1 MNTPTFSLLGFDDHT
16 SIMLQDMHQACT
28 LAGAWDWIKTF
39 NEESFMF
46 SSHPM
51 IGEISKHM
59 KYDGH
64 SGASFGLCMRH
75 MENYAKHGAE
85 AYAWKYAKNEHL
97 RATFLREVTDCEC
110 KRVGRAV
117 AAGRS
122 FTGGP
127 RDWEIYPCACK
138 TAV

>member
-1 MNTPTFSLLGFDDHT
+1 MNTPTFSLLGFDNET

-28 LAGAWDWIKTF
+28 QAKAWDWIKTF
-39 NEESFMF
+39 NEESFMD
-46 SSHPM
+46 SEHPM
-51 IGEISKHM
+51 INEISKHM
-59 KYDGH
+59 KYDH
-64 SGASFGLCMRH
+64 TRATFGVCMRH
-75 MENYAKHGAE
+75 MESFAKHGAE
-85 AYAWKYAKNEHL
+85 AYAWKYAKNEEL
-97 RATFLREVTDCEC
+97 RTTFLREVTDCEC

-127 RDWEIYPCACK
+127 HNWENTPCSCK

>member
-1 MNTPTFSLLGFDDHT
+1 MATPNFSLLGFDDET
-16 SIMLQDMHQACT
+16 SIMLNDMHQACT
-28 LAGAWDWIKTF
+28 AAKAWDWIKTF

-46 SSHPM
+46 SQHPM
-51 IGEISKHM
+51 INEISKHM

-64 SGASFGLCMRH
+64 SGASFGMCMRH
-75 MENYAKHGAE
+75 MESFAKNGAE
-85 AYAWKYAKNEHL
+85 AYAWKFAENAEL
-97 RATFLREVTDCEC
+97 RARFLRDVTDCEC

-127 RDWEIYPCACK
+127 RDWTIYPCSCSQ
-138 TAV
+138 TA

>member
-1 MNTPTFSLLGFDDHT
+1 MATPNFSLLGFDDTT

-28 LAGAWDWIKTF
+28 QAKAWDWIKTF
-39 NEESFMF
+39 DEESFMF

-51 IGEISKHM
+51 IAEITKCM
-59 KYDGH
+59 KYDGP
-64 SGASFGLCMRH
+64 SSASFDFCMRH

-85 AYAWKYAKNEHL
+85 SYAWKYAKNEAL
-97 RATFLREVTDCEC
+97 RAAFLKEVTDCEC

-127 RDWEIYPCACK
+127 RDWTVQPCSCSA
-138 TAV
+138 

>member
-1 MNTPTFSLLGFDDHT
+1 MNTPTFSLLGFDDDT
-16 SIMLQDMHQACT
+16 STMLQDMHQACT
-28 LAGAWDWIKTF
+28 QAKAWDWIKTF
-39 NEESFMF
+39 NEKSFMD
-46 SSHPM
+46 SDHPM
-51 IGEISKHM
+51 IGEISKHA
-59 KYDGH
+59 KYDH
-64 SGASFGLCMRH
+64 TRATFGVCMRH

-127 RDWEIYPCACK
+127 RDWETSPCSCK

>member
-1 MNTPTFSLLGFDDHT
+1 MTTPTFSLLGFDDHT
-16 SIMLQDMHQACT
+16 STMLQDMHQACT
-28 LAGAWDWIKTF
+28 QAGAWDWIKNF

-46 SSHPM
+46 SQHPM
-51 IGEISKHM
+51 IAEISKHM

-64 SGASFGLCMRH
+64 SGASFGFCMRH

-85 AYAWKYAKNEHL
+85 AYAWKYAKNAQL
-97 RATFLREVTDCEC
+97 RAEFLKEVNDCEC

-127 RDWEIYPCACK
+127 RDWNTHPCPCTK
-138 TAV
+138 V